1 MAFSGGSAAYDGTS
15 LYVGADAQTSSSAPA
30 SMYRLAPDTGAVLWY
45 TPLDNGAVV
54 GSPSLDGAGLLAV
67 PTFNNAGAS
76 GAVYLIDKADGA
88 IKQAIA
94 YPEGPIF
101 AKPVFAAGEL
111 LVAGPTLQA
120 YLP

>member
-1 MAFSGGSAAYDGTS
+1 MAFCGGSAAYDGTF
-15 LYVGADAQTSSSAPA
+15 LYVGADAQTSSSAPG
-30 SMYRLAPDTGAVLWY
+30 SMYRLAPDSGAVLWY

-67 PTFNNAGAS
+67 HTCNNAGAG

-88 IKQAIA
+88 IKATVA

-101 AKPVFAAGEL
+101 AQPVFAAGQM

-120 YLP
+120 YVP